1 MPTRSHLPRR
11 MFVSAAVASAA
22 LPQALRAADQNTKTT
37 LRFGAYLAP
46 VSHTVTRIINP
57 WIKGIESDSQSRIG
71 FDLYTGGSLGR
82 SPYAQFD
89 LLRAGV
95 ADVAFVQPPYTT
107 GQFKQLQILETPL
120 LVRNSTEASLVAW
133 ELYRRGLVQGFE
145 DVHVLGF
152 WTAEPGVVFSRL
164 PVSGLD
170 DLKNLKV
177 RSAGRLEGDFI
188 ESLGATA
195 ESMHPTDVYEALRR
209 HTIDATVQGLVAVNT
224 FQAYRVS
231 THVINAPFGVVSF
244 ALLMNKRAWEKLPTD
259 LQEVITLHSGQRL
272 SLLGGNSY
280 DTRVAEIDKKFRANP
295 ALTYVEPSAHDIE
308 RLQDAVKPLV
318 DAWVA
323 RTPKGAETYEA
334 VKDILANMRSIERP
348 SGVERA
354 S

>member
-1 MPTRSHLPRR
+1 MLSRRSLMATTCGAMAAPALSHAAPTTG
-11 MFVSAAVASAA
+11 
-22 LPQALRAADQNTKTT
+22 NTAR

-46 VSHTVTRIINP
+46 VSHTVTRIVNP
-57 WIKGIESDSQSRIG
+57 WIKSISDDSQGRIG
-71 FDLYTGGSLGR
+71 FDLYPGGSLGR

-95 ADVAFVQPPYTT
+95 ADIAFVQPPYTT

-120 LVRNSTEASLVAW
+120 LVRNSTESSLVAW
-133 ELYRRGLVQGFE
+133 ELYRRGLVQGFD

-152 WTAEPGVVFSRL
+152 WTAEPGVVFSRV
-164 PVSGLD
+164 PVKGFD
-170 DLKNLKV
+170 DLKNLKI

-231 THVINAPFGVVSF
+231 SHVINAPFGVVSF
-244 ALLMNKRAWEKLPTD
+244 ALLMNKRAWEKLPED
-259 LQEVITLHSGQRL
+259 LQQIITINSGQRL

-280 DTRVAEIDKKFRANP
+280 DARVAEIDKKFRASGT
-295 ALTYVEPSAHDIE
+295 LTYIEPSEHDIE
-308 RLQDAVKPLV
+308 RLQHAVKPLV
-318 DAWVA
+318 DAWIA
-323 RTPKGAETYEA
+323 RTPRGAETYEA
-334 VKDILANMRSIERP
+334 AKEILANLRS
-348 SGVERA
+348 VERA